1 MLDLGSQGSRVWGC
15 EEMRDE
21 EERSREG
28 AKQRGLGTGVW
39 KLRKKP
45 PPLCFF
51 FLFFFFLYF
60 TISIIL
66 TQNKLQYLVIKV

>member
-28 AKQRGLGTGVW
+28 GKQRGSGTGVW
-39 KLRKKP
+39 KPRKKP
-45 PPLCFF
+45 PLCVI
-51 FLFFFFLYF
+51 LFFSFFLYF